1 MLYEIESVFI
11 GEKEFQICCKDP
23 IRAVNPMRYE
33 LFISLRQIRARKFQT
48 ILSVGAIALA
58 VMVLTVSQALMV
70 GFTDELYNT
79 SVNKLPHVSVSPQEG
94 EDYIYL
100 YKTLIADISKIEGVT
115 AVSPFL
121 TGKASFRFKAN
132 SRNAELKG
140 VVPSQENEISS
151 IEADMIEGDFKELEF
166 SRNTIV
172 IGSKLA
178 DKLEVNVGDSVEVSF
193 PNARPL
199 SLKVVG
205 IFHTGSPLDESL
217 TYTSLGTAQE
227 FYDVSDVINGISVR
241 LEDFN
246 SDREIAAEI
255 EKTGYEAKGWTET
268 NPAILRTIAIE
279 STSNN
284 VILGLIVIIASFG
297 VVSTLNLS
305 VIGATSQI
313 GMLRAMGATVS
324 SIKIIFVLQ
333 SGILG
338 LLGALAGTLTG
349 VVISMA
355 IGQYEIP
362 GASSELYGGLTTIP
376 IVVRIGDILFIIVAV
391 FLLNLIAGIYPA
403 QQAAKLDPVKAIS
416 SR

>member
-1 MLYEIESVFI
+1 
-11 GEKEFQICCKDP
+11 
-23 IRAVNPMRYE
+23 MRYE
-33 LFISLRQIRARKFQT
+33 LFIALRQIRSRKFQT

-58 VMVLTVSQALMV
+58 VMVLTVSQAFMI
-70 GFTDELYNT
+70 GFTGELYNT
-79 SVNKLPHVSVSPQEG
+79 TVNKLPHVSVSPQEG

-100 YKTLIADISKIEGVT
+100 YRTLVDNTSKIEGVS

-121 TGKASFRFKAN
+121 TGKASFRFKTN
-132 SRNAELKG
+132 SLNAELKG
-140 VVPSQENEISS
+140 ILPLQENDISA
-151 IEADMIEGDFKELEF
+151 IETDMVEGDFRELEY

-178 DKLEVNVGDSVEVSF
+178 DKLEVNLGDSVDVSF
-193 PNARPL
+193 PNANPL
-199 SLKVVG
+199 SLRVVG

-217 TYTSLGTAQE
+217 TYTSLDTAQK
-227 FYDVSDVINGISVR
+227 FYNVQDVINGISIK

-246 SDREIAAEI
+246 RDREVAAKI
-255 EKTGYEAKGWTET
+255 EKTGYKARGWTES
-268 NPAILRTIAIE
+268 NPEILQTIAIE

-284 VILGLIVIIASFG
+284 VILGLIVVIASFG

-313 GMLRAMGATVS
+313 GVIRAMGATIS
-324 SIKIIFVLQ
+324 SIRTIFVLQ

-338 LLGALAGTLTG
+338 FLGALIGTLTG
-349 VVISMA
+349 VAISLA
-355 IGQYEIP
+355 IGQYKIP
-362 GASSELYGGLTTIP
+362 GASSELYGGMTTIP
-376 IVVRIGDILFIIVAV
+376 IIVRIGDILVIILAV

-416 SR
+416 SK

>member
-1 MLYEIESVFI
+1 
-11 GEKEFQICCKDP
+11 
-23 IRAVNPMRYE
+23 MRYE

-58 VMVLTVSQALMV
+58 VMVLTVSQAVMV
-70 GFTDELYNT
+70 GFTGELYNT
-79 SVNKLPHVSVSPQEG
+79 TVNKFPHVSVSPQEG

-100 YKTLIADISKIEGVT
+100 YRTLIDDIDKIEGVS

-121 TGKASFRFKAN
+121 TGKASFMFKTN
-132 SRNAELKG
+132 SFNAELKG
-140 VVPSQENEISS
+140 ILPLQENNIID
-151 IEADMIEGDFKELEF
+151 IEADMVEGDFRELEY
-166 SRNTIV
+166 SENTVV

-178 DKLEVNVGDSVEVSF
+178 DKLEVNLGDSVDVSF
-193 PNARPL
+193 PNANPL
-199 SLKVVG
+199 SLRVVG

-217 TYTSLGTAQE
+217 TYTSLNTAQE
-227 FYDVSDVINGISVR
+227 FYDVPDLINGLSVR
-241 LEDFN
+241 LKDFN
-246 SDREIAAEI
+246 KDREVAAEI
-255 EKTGYEAKGWTET
+255 EKTGYEARGWTET
-268 NPAILRTIAIE
+268 NPEILRTIAIE
-279 STSNN
+279 STSNT
-284 VILGLIVIIASFG
+284 VVLSLIIIIASFG

-324 SIKIIFVLQ
+324 SIRTIFILQ

-349 VVISMA
+349 VVISLA

-362 GASSELYGGLTTIP
+362 TASSELYGGLTNIP
-376 IVVRIGDILFIIVAV
+376 IIIRIGDILFIIIAV
-391 FLLNLIAGIYPA
+391 FLLNLLAGIYPA

-416 SR
+416 SK

>member
-1 MLYEIESVFI
+1 
-11 GEKEFQICCKDP
+11 
-23 IRAVNPMRYE
+23 MRYE
-33 LFISLRQIRARKFQT
+33 FFISLRQIRARKFQT
-48 ILSVGAIALA
+48 LLSVGAIALA

-70 GFTDELYNT
+70 GFTGELYNT
-79 SVNKLPHVSVSPQEG
+79 TVNKLPHVSVSPQEG

-100 YKTLIADISKIEGVT
+100 YRTLIEDISKIEGVT

-121 TGKASFRFKAN
+121 AGKASFRFKTN

-140 VVPSQENEISS
+140 VIPLQENEISS
-151 IEADMIEGDFKELEF
+151 IEADIVEGDFRELEF
-166 SRNTIV
+166 SRNTVV

-178 DKLEVNVGDSVEVSF
+178 NKLEVNLGDSIDVSF
-193 PNARPL
+193 PNAKPL
-199 SLKVVG
+199 SLRVVG

-217 TYTSLGTAQE
+217 TYTSLDTARE
-227 FYDVSDVINGISVR
+227 FYDVPDVINGISVR
-241 LEDFN
+241 LRDFN
-246 SDREIAAEI
+246 TDQEIANEI
-255 EKTGYEAKGWTET
+255 EETGYNAKGWTET
-268 NPAILRTIAIE
+268 NPAILRTIAVE
-279 STSNN
+279 STSNY
-284 VILGLIVIIASFG
+284 VIYSLIVVIASFG

-324 SIKIIFVLQ
+324 SIRTIFILQ

-338 LLGALAGTLTG
+338 FLGALVGTLTG
-349 VVISMA
+349 VAISLA

-362 GASSELYGGLTTIP
+362 GPSSELYGGLTTIP
-376 IVVRIGDILFIIVAV
+376 IVVRFRDILLIILAV

-416 SR
+416 SK

>member
-1 MLYEIESVFI
+1 
-11 GEKEFQICCKDP
+11 
-23 IRAVNPMRYE
+23 MRYE

-58 VMVLTVSQALMV
+58 VMVLTVSQAVMV
-70 GFTDELYNT
+70 GFTGELYNT
-79 SVNKLPHVSVSPQEG
+79 TVNKFPHVSVSPQEG

-100 YKTLIADISKIEGVT
+100 YRTLIDDIDKIEGVS

-121 TGKASFRFKAN
+121 TGKASFMFKTN
-132 SRNAELKG
+132 SFNAELKG
-140 VVPSQENEISS
+140 ILPLQENNISD
-151 IEADMIEGDFKELEF
+151 IEADMVEGDFRELEY
-166 SRNTIV
+166 SENTVV

-178 DKLEVNVGDSVEVSF
+178 DKLEVNLGDSVDVSF
-193 PNARPL
+193 PNANPL
-199 SLKVVG
+199 SLRVVG

-217 TYTSLGTAQE
+217 TYTSLNTAQE
-227 FYDVSDVINGISVR
+227 FYDVPDVINGLSVR
-241 LEDFN
+241 LKDFN
-246 SDREIAAEI
+246 KDREVATEI
-255 EKTGYEAKGWTET
+255 EKTGYEARGWTET
-268 NPAILRTIAIE
+268 NPEILRTIAIE

-284 VILGLIVIIASFG
+284 VVLSLIIIIASFG

-324 SIKIIFVLQ
+324 SIRTIFILQ

-349 VVISMA
+349 VVISLA

-362 GASSELYGGLTTIP
+362 TASSELYGGFTTIP
-376 IVVRIGDILFIIVAV
+376 IIIRIGDILFIIIAV
-391 FLLNLIAGIYPA
+391 FLLNLLAGIYPA

-416 SR
+416 SK

>member
-1 MLYEIESVFI
+1 
-11 GEKEFQICCKDP
+11 
-23 IRAVNPMRYE
+23 MRYE

-70 GFTDELYNT
+70 GFTGELYNT
-79 SVNKLPHVSVSPQEG
+79 TVNKLPHVSVSPQEG

-100 YKTLIADISKIEGVT
+100 YRTLIDEIDKIEEVS

-121 TGKASFRFKAN
+121 TGEASFRFKTN
-132 SRNAELKG
+132 SLNAELKG
-140 VVPSQENEISS
+140 VIPSQENNIID
-151 IEADMIEGDFKELEF
+151 IEADMVEGEFRELEY
-166 SRNTIV
+166 SRNTVV

-178 DKLEVNVGDSVEVSF
+178 DKLEVKLGDSVDVSF
-193 PNARPL
+193 PNANPL
-199 SLKVVG
+199 SLRVVG

-217 TYTSLGTAQE
+217 TYTSLDTAQK
-227 FYDVSDVINGISVR
+227 FYNVPDVINGLSIR
-241 LEDFN
+241 LENFN
-246 SDREIAAEI
+246 RDREVAAEI
-255 EKTGYEAKGWTET
+255 KKTGYKAKGWTET
-268 NPAILRTIAIE
+268 NPEILRTIAIE

-284 VILGLIVIIASFG
+284 VVLGLIVVIASFG
-297 VVSTLNLS
+297 VVSTLNLT
-305 VIGATSQI
+305 VISAISQI

-324 SIKIIFVLQ
+324 SIRTIFILQ

-338 LLGALAGTLTG
+338 LLGALVGTLTG
-349 VVISMA
+349 VVIALA
-355 IGQYEIP
+355 IGQYEMP
-362 GASSELYGGLTTIP
+362 AASSELYGGITTIP
-376 IVVRIGDILFIIVAV
+376 IIIRIGDILFTIVAV

>member
-1 MLYEIESVFI
+1 M
-11 GEKEFQICCKDP
+11 
-23 IRAVNPMRYE
+23 NPVSYE

-48 ILSVGAIALA
+48 LLSVGAIALA

-70 GFTDELYNT
+70 GFTGELYNT
-79 SVNKLPHVSVSPQEG
+79 TVNKLPHVSVSPQDE

-100 YKTLIADISKIEGVT
+100 YRILIDDINKIEGVS
-115 AVSPFL
+115 AASPFL
-121 TGKASFRFKAN
+121 TGKASFRFKNN

-140 VVPSQENEISS
+140 VIPLNETEISS
-151 IEADMIEGDFKELEF
+151 IEGDMVKGDFRELEF
-166 SRNTIV
+166 SRNTV
-172 IGSKLA
+172 VVGSKLA
-178 DKLEVNVGDSVEVSF
+178 DKLGLNLGDSVDVSF
-193 PNARPL
+193 PNSNPL
-199 SLKVVG
+199 SLRVVG

-217 TYTSLGTAQE
+217 TYTSLDTAQE
-227 FYDVSDVINGISVR
+227 FYDVSDVVNGISVR
-241 LEDFN
+241 LEDLN
-246 SDREIAAEI
+246 RDREIASEI
-255 EKTGYEAKGWTET
+255 GKAGYKAKGWTET

-279 STSNN
+279 TTSNN
-284 VILGLIVIIASFG
+284 VVLGLIVVIASFG

-324 SIKIIFVLQ
+324 SIRKIFILQ

-338 LLGALAGTLTG
+338 LLGALIGTLTG
-349 VVISMA
+349 VAISLA
-355 IGQYEIP
+355 IGQYEMP
-362 GASSELYGGLTTIP
+362 AASSELYGGLTTIP
-376 IVVRIGDILFIIVAV
+376 IIIRVGDILVIIIAV

>member
-1 MLYEIESVFI
+1 
-11 GEKEFQICCKDP
+11 
-23 IRAVNPMRYE
+23 MRYE
-33 LFISLRQIRARKFQT
+33 LFIAIRQIRARKFQT
-48 ILSVGAIALA
+48 LLSVGAIALA

-70 GFTDELYNT
+70 GFTGELYNT
-79 SVNKLPHVSVSPQEG
+79 TVNKLPHVSVSPQEG

-100 YKTLIADISKIEGVT
+100 YRTIIEEISKIEGVT

-121 TGKASFRFKAN
+121 TGKASFRFKTN

-140 VVPSQENEISS
+140 VIPLQENEISS
-151 IEADMIEGDFKELEF
+151 IESDMVEGDFRELEL
-166 SRNTIV
+166 SRNTVV

-178 DKLEVNVGDSVEVSF
+178 DKLEVSLGDSVDASF
-193 PNARPL
+193 PNSNPL
-199 SLKVVG
+199 SLRVVG
-205 IFHTGSPLDESL
+205 IFHTGSPLDDSF
-217 TYTSLGTAQE
+217 TYTSLDTAQE
-227 FYDVSDVINGISVR
+227 FYNVPDVVNGISVR
-241 LEDFN
+241 LDNFN
-246 SDREIAAEI
+246 RDREVAAEI
-255 EKTGYEAKGWTET
+255 KKTGYKAKGWTET
-268 NPAILRTIAIE
+268 NPAILRTIAVE

-284 VILGLIVIIASFG
+284 VVLGLIVVIASFG

-324 SIKIIFVLQ
+324 SIRTIFILQ

-338 LLGALAGTLTG
+338 MLGALVGTLTG
-349 VVISMA
+349 IAISLA
-355 IGQYEIP
+355 IGQYELP
-362 GASSELYGGLTTIP
+362 AASSELYGGITTIP
-376 IVVRIGDILFIIVAV
+376 IVVRTGDILVIIIAV

>member
-1 MLYEIESVFI
+1 
-11 GEKEFQICCKDP
+11 
-23 IRAVNPMRYE
+23 MRYE
-33 LFISLRQIRARKFQT
+33 LFIAIRQIRARKFQT
-48 ILSVGAIALA
+48 LLSVGAIALA

-70 GFTDELYNT
+70 GFTGELYNT
-79 SVNKLPHVSVSPQEG
+79 TVNKLPHVSVSPQEG

-100 YKTLIADISKIEGVT
+100 YRTIIEEISKIEGVT

-121 TGKASFRFKAN
+121 TGKASFRFKTN

-140 VVPSQENEISS
+140 VIPLQENEISS
-151 IEADMIEGDFKELEF
+151 IESDMVEGYFRELEL
-166 SRNTIV
+166 SRNTVV

-178 DKLEVNVGDSVEVSF
+178 DKLEVSLGDSVDVSF
-193 PNARPL
+193 PNSNPL
-199 SLKVVG
+199 SLRVVG
-205 IFHTGSPLDESL
+205 IFHTGSSLDESF
-217 TYTSLGTAQE
+217 TYTSLDTAQE
-227 FYDVSDVINGISVR
+227 FYNVPDVINGISVR
-241 LEDFN
+241 LDNFN
-246 SDREIAAEI
+246 RDREVAAEI
-255 EKTGYEAKGWTET
+255 KKTGYKAKGWTET
-268 NPAILRTIAIE
+268 NPAILRTIAVE

-284 VILGLIVIIASFG
+284 VVLGLIVVIASFG

-324 SIKIIFVLQ
+324 SIRTIFILQ

-338 LLGALAGTLTG
+338 LLGALVGTLTG
-349 VVISMA
+349 IAISLA
-355 IGQYEIP
+355 IGQYELP
-362 GASSELYGGLTTIP
+362 AASSELYGGITTIP
-376 IVVRIGDILFIIVAV
+376 IVVRAGDILVIIIAV